1 MNIKQKT
8 LLYLIGIPVAYAL
21 ALRLLYKIPR
31 LEGIFSLMSI
41 SFLFFVPFIVGT
53 LTTYLASENFTNT
66 KLKAAFLPW
75 IPILIFFFVTFLF
88 AIEGWPC
95 LLMIA
100 PIFLIAASIGGR
112 YGVNLKK
119 EIRIIGYNYLL

>member
-41 SFLFFVPFIVGT
+41 SFLFFVPFIVGH
-53 LTTYLASENFTNT
+53 
-66 KLKAAFLPW
+66 
-75 IPILIFFFVTFLF
+75 
-88 AIEGWPC
+88 
-95 LLMIA
+95 
-100 PIFLIAASIGGR
+100 
-112 YGVNLKK
+112 
-119 EIRIIGYNYLL
+119 